1 MRHTD
6 RWRTGLLTRTTDGG
20 FHIDGDEPIQ
30 GIAPGQFG
38 VVYSRDGRICIGSG
52 EIAI

>member
-1 MRHTD
+1 
-6 RWRTGLLTRTTDGG
+6 
-20 FHIDGDEPIQ
+20 
-30 GIAPGQFG
+30 APGQFG